1 MQLFV
6 IFFTTHVFEQLLDIS
21 AETNE
26 KKTKQK
32 QKELGFA

>member
-6 IFFTTHVFEQLLDIS
+6 IFFITHVFEQLQDIS

-26 KKTKQK
+26 KKKK

>member
-26 KKTKQK
+26 KKKNK
-32 QKELGFA
+32 NKKN

>member
-6 IFFTTHVFEQLLDIS
+6 IFFTTHVFEQLQDIS
-21 AETNE
+21 AEKRE
-26 KKTKQK
+26 KKK

>member
-1 MQLFV
+1 MQLFF
-6 IFFTTHVFEQLLDIS
+6 IFFTTHIFEQLQDIS

-26 KKTKQK
+26 KKK

>member
-6 IFFTTHVFEQLLDIS
+6 IFFTTYVFEQLQDIS

-26 KKTKQK
+26 KKKK

>member
-6 IFFTTHVFEQLLDIS
+6 IFFITHVFEQLQDIS

-26 KKTKQK
+26 KKKKK

>member
-6 IFFTTHVFEQLLDIS
+6 IFFTTHVFEQLQDIS

-26 KKTKQK
+26 KKKNK